1 MRLLGLLIKGTILI
15 SLVYATLSLLLLGWS
30 QRLLSEDWSPDEC

>member
-15 SLVYATLSLLLLGWS
+15 SLVYATLSLLLLDWS
-30 QRLLSEDWSPDEC
+30 QRLLSEDWSPNEC

>member
-1 MRLLGLLIKGTILI
+1 
-15 SLVYATLSLLLLGWS
+15 VYATLSLLLLGWS